1 MYHNREV
8 SSAPPLQLSSIY
20 RVMFRTLL
28 KLTRLTGYSAMS
40 MWCVESLGGMVV
52 IVSVG
57 GRSEAI
63 EKSMSSRLWN
73 LRVLT
78 VDFSYKG
85 EVHFDGL
92 WSGGI
97 MRSTEENGFK
107 FDLAGKTI
115 VRIGLEGNFVRDGY
129 NHLFICIAFKD
140 LQESSARSHVAGS

>member
-1 MYHNREV
+1 
-8 SSAPPLQLSSIY
+8 
-20 RVMFRTLL
+20 
-28 KLTRLTGYSAMS
+28 
-40 MWCVESLGGMVV
+40 MVV
-52 IVSVG
+52 IVSVA

-78 VDFSYKG
+78 VELRKG

-97 MRSTEENGFK
+97 MWSTEENGFK

-115 VRIGLEGNFVRDGY
+115 VRIGLERELCTGW
-129 NHLFICIAFKD
+129 I
-140 LQESSARSHVAGS
+140 